1 MPALTKARTGLGAT
15 ISGTGLITT
24 QVTRIGNIKIGVDSL
39 NISHLGTSGY
49 EEERPGDLR
58 KNPDLEVE
66 FNWLGAAVPIT
77 TSMIPTSE
85 PYAGTSVTITLP
97 GAGSYQGTAFV
108 KEAEFPQAEKGS
120 IMKGKYVLQFD
131 GATAITFTPA

>member
-1 MPALTKARTGLGAT
+1 MAALTKARTGLGAT
-15 ISGTGLITT
+15 ITGTGLVTT

-66 FNWLGAAVPIT
+66 FNWLGATVPIT

-108 KEAEFPQAEKGS
+108 KEVEFPQAEKGT

>member
-1 MPALTKARTGLGAT
+1 MAALTVARTGLGAT

-24 QVTRIGNIKIGVDSL
+24 QITRIGNIKIGVDVL
-39 NISHLGTSGY
+39 NISDLSTTGF
-49 EEERPGDLR
+49 ERDRPGDLR

-77 TSMIPTSE
+77 TAMIPASE
-85 PYAGTSVTITLP
+85 PYAGIAVTLTFP
-97 GAGSYQGTAFV
+97 GAGSVQGTAFV
-108 KEAEFPQAEKGS
+108 KEVEFPSAEKGN

-131 GATAITFTPA
+131 GDTELTFTPA

>member
-1 MPALTKARTGLGAT
+1 MAALTKARTGLGAT

-108 KEAEFPQAEKGS
+108 KEVEFPQAEKGS

>member
-1 MPALTKARTGLGAT
+1 MAALTKARTGLGAT
-15 ISGTGLITT
+15 ISGNDLITT

-49 EEERPGDLR
+49 EQERPGDLR
-58 KNPDLEVE
+58 KNPDLEIE

-108 KEAEFPQAEKGS
+108 KEVEFPQAEKGS

-131 GATAITFTPA
+131 GATPITFTPA

>member
-1 MPALTKARTGLGAT
+1 MAALTKARTGLGAT

-24 QVTRIGNIKIGVDSL
+24 QITRIGDIRIGVDSL
-39 NISHLGTSGY
+39 NISDLSTTGY
-49 EEERPGDLR
+49 EKERPGDLR

-66 FNWLGAAVPIT
+66 FNWLGASPPIGT
-77 TSMIPTSE
+77 AMVPTSE
-85 PYAGTSVTITLP
+85 PYTGISVTITLP

-108 KEAEFPQAEKGS
+108 KEVEFPSAEKGS

-131 GATAITFTPA
+131 GDTAITFTAA

>member
-15 ISGTGLITT
+15 ISGTGLVTT

-58 KNPDLEVE
+58 KNPDLEIE

-108 KEAEFPQAEKGS
+108 KEVEFPSAEKGN

>member
-1 MPALTKARTGLGAT
+1 MAALTKARTGLGAT

-58 KNPDLEVE
+58 KNPDLEIE

-108 KEAEFPQAEKGS
+108 KEVEFPQAEKGS

>member
-1 MPALTKARTGLGAT
+1 MPALTVARTGLGAT
-15 ISGTGLITT
+15 ISGTGLVTT
-24 QVTRIGNIKIGVDSL
+24 QVTRIGNIKIGVDVL
-39 NISHLGTSGY
+39 NISHLGTTGF
-49 EEERPGDLR
+49 EEDRPGDLR

-77 TSMIPTSE
+77 TAMIPTSE
-85 PYAGTSVTITLP
+85 PYAGISVTITLP

-108 KEAEFPQAEKGS
+108 KEVEFPQAEKGN

-131 GATAITFTPA
+131 GATDITYTVA